1 MSRDPKYQKLL
12 NSKRWKQ
19 LRMAYLQ
26 KHPLCERCYREG
38 IEQRGK
44 PYIRSAIDVHHVI
57 PVESANTIQEMEAL
71 CFNEAAGQRLE
82 ALCIPCHVK
91 THKEMGKN
99 KKENVKERKQIALQR
114 WIDKQTKKSGD
125 QSKEPMESTT

>member
-26 KHPLCERCYREG
+26 EHPLCERCYREG

-44 PYIRSAIDVHHVI
+44 PYKRSAIDLHHKV
-57 PVESANTIQEMEAL
+57 PVESAHTIQEMEQLAYDWNNL
-71 CFNEAAGQRLE
+71 Q

-114 WIDKQTKKSGD
+114 WIDKQIKKCGD

>member
-26 KHPLCERCYREG
+26 EHPLCERCYREG

-44 PYIRSAIDVHHVI
+44 PYKRSAIDLHHKV
-57 PVESANTIQEMEAL
+57 PVESAHTIQEMEQLAYDWNNL
-71 CFNEAAGQRLE
+71 Q
-82 ALCIPCHVK
+82 ALCIPCHMK

-114 WIDKQTKKSGD
+114 WIDKQIKKCGD

>member
-1 MSRDPKYQKLL
+1 
-12 NSKRWKQ
+12 
-19 LRMAYLQ
+19 MAYLQ
-26 KHPLCERCYREG
+26 DHPLCERCYREG

-44 PYIRSAIDVHHVI
+44 PYIRSAIDVHHKV
-57 PVESANTIQEMEAL
+57 PVESAHTIQEMERLAY
-71 CFNEAAGQRLE
+71 NMDGNNLE

-125 QSKEPMESTT
+125 PSAEPTDNTK

>member
-26 KHPLCERCYREG
+26 EHPLCERCYREG

-44 PYIRSAIDVHHVI
+44 PYKRSAIDVHHKV
-57 PVESANTIQEMEAL
+57 PVESAHTIQEMEQLAYDWNNL
-71 CFNEAAGQRLE
+71 Q
-82 ALCIPCHVK
+82 ALCIPCHMK

-114 WIDKQTKKSGD
+114 WIDKQIKKCGD

>member
-26 KHPLCERCYREG
+26 EHPLCERCYREG

-44 PYIRSAIDVHHVI
+44 PYKRSAIDLHHKV
-57 PVESANTIQEMEAL
+57 PVESAHTIQEMEQLAYDL
-71 CFNEAAGQRLE
+71 NNLE

-114 WIDKQTKKSGD
+114 WIDKQIKKCGD

>member
-26 KHPLCERCYREG
+26 EHPLCERCYREG
-38 IEQRGK
+38 VEQRGK
-44 PYIRSAIDVHHVI
+44 PYKRSAIDLHHKV
-57 PVESANTIQEMEAL
+57 PVESAHTIQEMEQLAYDWNNL
-71 CFNEAAGQRLE
+71 Q
-82 ALCIPCHVK
+82 ALCIPCHMK

-114 WIDKQTKKSGD
+114 WIDKQIKKCGD

>member
-26 KHPLCERCYREG
+26 EHPLCERCYREG

-44 PYIRSAIDVHHVI
+44 LYKRSAIDLHHKV
-57 PVESANTIQEMEAL
+57 PVESAHTLAEMEQLAFDWHNL
-71 CFNEAAGQRLE
+71 Q
-82 ALCIPCHVK
+82 ALCIPCHAK

-99 KKENVKERKQIALQR
+99 KKENVKERKDIRLQR
-114 WIDKQTKKSGD
+114 WIDRQSKRNGD
-125 QSKEPMESTT
+125 PSKEPTESMT